1 MTPERDQAIQDTY
14 DDASSWC
21 YGCGRLNDE
30 GLHLR
35 TFVEGEEAV
44 TFYVPDP
51 CYTGGRDFLYGGLV
65 ASLIDCHSTAT
76 AAAAGYAAE
85 GRAIGSEPR
94 LRYVTASLKVDF
106 VAPSPVGEPLE
117 VRGKAIEVKGRK
129 VVVES
134 ELRARGQVCARGHVV
149 AVLYR

>member
-1 MTPERDQAIQDTY
+1 VTTEKDHAIQDTY

-30 GLHLR
+30 GLHFR
-35 TFVEGEEAV
+35 TFVEGDKTV
-44 TFYVPDP
+44 TRYEPDAHH
-51 CYTGGRDFLYGGLV
+51 TGGRDFLYGGLI
-65 ASLIDCHSTAT
+65 ASIIDCHSTAT

-117 VRGKAIEVKGRK
+117 VRGKAVEVKGRK

-134 ELRARGQVCARGHVV
+134 ELRVRGQVCARGHVV
-149 AVLYR
+149 AVLFR